1 MKGKFSKAP
10 TGKPENVEDSEDN
23 NDDSDED
30 KQ

>member
-10 TGKPENVEDSEDN
+10 TGKPEDADDSEDN